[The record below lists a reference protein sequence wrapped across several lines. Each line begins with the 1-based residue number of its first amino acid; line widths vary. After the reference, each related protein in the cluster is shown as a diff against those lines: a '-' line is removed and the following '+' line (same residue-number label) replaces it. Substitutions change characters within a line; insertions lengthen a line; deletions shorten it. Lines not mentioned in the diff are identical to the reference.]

1 MAVPRAYVD
10 QPLAGDLDLEL
21 PEEVANHIVRV
32 LRLRAGAMLTLFNG
46 RGGEYAATLL
56 FAGTGRGARTTVR
69 VGAHSL
75 IERESPL
82 QVTLLQGIARGERMD
97 YIIQKATELGVTR
110 IVPLS
115 TGRSVVRLDGAA
127 GAKRL
132 EHWRGI
138 AIAACEQC
146 GRNRLPQIDAV
157 TEIARV
163 AEVVEGETTRVLL
176 HPEAP
181 VALATATSAL
191 RSVALLIGPE
201 GGLAEPEVARARGA
215 GFQLYRLGPRV
226 LRTETAP
233 LAALAVLQLM
243 AGDLGS

>member
-1 MAVPRAYVD
+1 MAVPRAFVD
-10 QPLAGDLDLEL
+10 QPLAGDRDLEL

-32 LRLRAGAMLTLFNG
+32 LRLRTGATLTLFNG
-46 RGGEYAATLL
+46 QGGEYAATLL
-56 FAGTGRGARTTVR
+56 SAGTGRGARATVR
-69 VGAHSL
+69 IGTHSPV
-75 IERESPL
+75 ERESPL
-82 QVTLLQGIARGERMD
+82 QVTLLQGVARGERMD

-110 IVPLS
+110 IVPLA

-127 GAKRL
+127 GAKRR

-146 GRNRLPQIDAV
+146 GRNRLPRIDAV
-157 TEIARV
+157 TELARI
-163 AEVVEGETTRVLL
+163 AEVVEGETNRVLL

-181 VALATATSAL
+181 VALATAAAAM
-191 RSVALLIGPE
+191 RRAALLIGPE
-201 GGLAEPEVARARGA
+201 GGLAEQEIALARGA

-243 AGDLGS
+243 AGDLGC